1 MPQDRLSAGLAGA
14 LVVAGTW
21 LLTEKGV
28 PQRLFNHVTTLL
40 RGEKKRHRNVRD
52 GYTGATEDLSLF
64 YGMDHA
70 ALTTVTPEARLLPQ
84 KLYEEVVRL
93 LPILCV
99 DLAIERPSD
108 GKFLLVKRG
117 SEPAKG
123 FYWPPGGRIF
133 RGETFFAAAV
143 RKAREETGV
152 KALPLGVLG
161 VYNTFFPTSNWGSG
175 VGTHTVNICVHMR
188 MVGGGK
194 EGDGEVELDE
204 TSEEHVWVHPREK
217 CHHDPYVQEIL
228 TAVASG
234 VCL

>member
-1 MPQDRLSAGLAGA
+1 MSQDRLTAGLAGA
-14 LVVAGTW
+14 LLVAGTW
-21 LLTEKGV
+21 LLTEKKV
-28 PQRLFNHVTTLL
+28 PQRLLRQVLTLL
-40 RGEKKRHRNVRD
+40 RGEKKRHRRVRD
-52 GYTGATEDLSLF
+52 GYTGATDDLSLF
-64 YGMDHA
+64 YGMDQE
-70 ALTTVTPEARLLPQ
+70 ALTTVTDEARLLPQ
-84 KLYEEVVRL
+84 ELYEQVVRL

-117 SEPAKG
+117 AEPAKG

-143 RKAREETGV
+143 RKAREETGLE
-152 KALPLGVLG
+152 AQPLGVLG

-175 VGTHTVNICVHMR
+175 VGTHTVNVCVHMR
-188 MVGGGK
+188 LVGGG
-194 EGDGEVELDE
+194 EGGEGAVELDG
-204 TSEEHVWVHPREK
+204 TCEEHVWVHPREK
-217 CHHDPYVQEIL
+217 YHHDPYVQEIL